1 MLKEPSSFSEDDVSS
16 NSEDFLDS
24 NSIDE
29 NSPSSSLADDHL
41 YHTIAELE
49 VELDVAEEIK
59 QDLEN
64 TRQKIDQLNQQIQTA
79 RNETEVA
86 QSELDL
92 LQMEEARVKA
102 ELEVT
107 RGERVRVEG
116 AIRQIRPQIEQ
127 LTQEGGR
134 AKEELQES
142 HRQLQT
148 AKNARDKEKSELEKI
163 KQALYATVALEAQI
177 QAEIESSRVAL
188 EKDRLQTQE
197 IQDRLKDGHK
207 KLEEVRSRV
216 GEAHLELQGSRVE
229 EAKIKAELIVSQ
241 EGKPQASV
249 DQGNLQRDR
258 KDSSRDGREQ
268 SSSLSLIKRI
278 VHSDLDLIMDSPE
291 IPSKLVKKVEIVEDL
306 DDPVSTSVDSLASV
320 AESEVVSPEKDIE
333 QEGGDIKVL
342 SQRLEHNKIYELA
355 DAGHEI
361 DEISYATNIT
371 KGQIKLLLRMR
382 DLKAGS

>member
-1 MLKEPSSFSEDDVSS
+1 MRKEPNSSSEDISS
-16 NSEDFLDS
+16 NSENFLD
-24 NSIDE
+24 NSPIDE
-29 NSPSSSLADDHL
+29 NSPSSGLADDHL
-41 YHTIAELE
+41 RHTISELKI
-49 VELDVAEEIK
+49 ELDVAEEIK

-64 TRQKIDQLNQQIQTA
+64 TRQKIDQLNRQIQTA
-79 RNETEVA
+79 RNEAEEA

-102 ELEVT
+102 ELEVI
-107 RGERVRVEG
+107 RSERVRVEG
-116 AIRQIRPQIEQ
+116 AIRQIRPQIDQ

-134 AKEELQES
+134 AKEELKES

-188 EKDRLQTQE
+188 AKDRLQTQE

-207 KLEEVRSRV
+207 KLEAIRSEVSQ
-216 GEAHLELQGSRVE
+216 AHLELQGARVE
-229 EAKIKAELIVSQ
+229 EAKIKAELIVGR
-241 EGKPQASV
+241 EREPHESV
-249 DQGNLQRDR
+249 DQRNLERDR
-258 KDSSRDGREQ
+258 EGGTQDDEMQ

-278 VHSDLDLIMDSPE
+278 VHSDLDLIMESPE
-291 IPSKLVKKVEIVEDL
+291 IPSKLVKKVEIEENL
-306 DDPVSTSVDSLASV
+306 DDPVSASVDATANVVESV
-320 AESEVVSPEKDIE
+320 ADQGKGVAQKD
-333 QEGGDIKVL
+333 GDIKAL
-342 SQRLEHNKIYELA
+342 SQRLGYDKIYELA

-382 DLKAGS
+382 ELKEEA

>member
-1 MLKEPSSFSEDDVSS
+1 MRKEPNSSSEDISS
-16 NSEDFLDS
+16 NSENFLD
-24 NSIDE
+24 NSPIDE
-29 NSPSSSLADDHL
+29 NSPSSGLADDHL
-41 YHTIAELE
+41 RHTISELE
-49 VELDVAEEIK
+49 IELDVAEEIK

-79 RNETEVA
+79 RNETEEA

-102 ELEVT
+102 ELEVI
-107 RGERVRVEG
+107 RSERVRVEG
-116 AIRQIRPQIEQ
+116 AIRQIRPQIDQ
-127 LTQEGGR
+127 LAQEGGR
-134 AKEELQES
+134 AKEELKES

-148 AKNARDKEKSELEKI
+148 AKNARDKGKSELEKI

-207 KLEEVRSRV
+207 KLEAIRSEVSQ
-216 GEAHLELQGSRVE
+216 AHLELQGARVE
-229 EAKIKAELIVSQ
+229 EAKIKAELIVGR
-241 EGKPQASV
+241 EREPHESV
-249 DQGNLQRDR
+249 DQRNLERDR
-258 KDSSRDGREQ
+258 EGGTQDDEMQ

-278 VHSDLDLIMDSPE
+278 VHSDLDLIMESPE
-291 IPSKLVKKVEIVEDL
+291 IPSKLVKKVEIEENL
-306 DDPVSTSVDSLASV
+306 DDPVSASVDATANVVESV
-320 AESEVVSPEKDIE
+320 ADQEKGVAQKD
-333 QEGGDIKVL
+333 GDIKAL
-342 SQRLEHNKIYELA
+342 SQRLGYNKIYELA

-382 DLKAGS
+382 DLKEGA

>member
-1 MLKEPSSFSEDDVSS
+1 MRKEPNSSSEDISS
-16 NSEDFLDS
+16 NSENFLD
-24 NSIDE
+24 NSPIDE
-29 NSPSSSLADDHL
+29 NSPSSGLADDHL
-41 YHTIAELE
+41 RHTISELKI
-49 VELDVAEEIK
+49 ELDVAEEIK

-64 TRQKIDQLNQQIQTA
+64 TRQKIDQLNRQIQTA
-79 RNETEVA
+79 RNETEEA

-102 ELEVT
+102 ELEVI
-107 RGERVRVEG
+107 RSERVRVEG
-116 AIRQIRPQIEQ
+116 AIRQIRPQIDQ

-134 AKEELQES
+134 AKEELKES

-188 EKDRLQTQE
+188 AKDRLQTQE

-207 KLEEVRSRV
+207 KLEAIRSEVSQ
-216 GEAHLELQGSRVE
+216 AHLELQGARVE
-229 EAKIKAELIVSQ
+229 EAKIKAELIVGR
-241 EGKPQASV
+241 EGEPHESA
-249 DQGNLQRDR
+249 DQRNLERDR
-258 KDSSRDGREQ
+258 EGGTQDDEMQ

-278 VHSDLDLIMDSPE
+278 VHSDLDLIMESPE
-291 IPSKLVKKVEIVEDL
+291 IPSKLVKKVEIEENL
-306 DDPVSTSVDSLASV
+306 DDPVSASVDATANVVESV
-320 AESEVVSPEKDIE
+320 ADQGKGVAQKD
-333 QEGGDIKVL
+333 GDIKAL
-342 SQRLEHNKIYELA
+342 SQRLGYDKIYELA

-382 DLKAGS
+382 DLKEEA

>member
-1 MLKEPSSFSEDDVSS
+1 MRKEPNSSSEDISS
-16 NSEDFLDS
+16 NSENFLD
-24 NSIDE
+24 NSPIDE
-29 NSPSSSLADDHL
+29 NSPSSGLADDHL
-41 YHTIAELE
+41 RHTISELKI
-49 VELDVAEEIK
+49 ELDVAEEIK

-64 TRQKIDQLNQQIQTA
+64 TRQKIDQLNRQIQTA
-79 RNETEVA
+79 RNETEEA

-102 ELEVT
+102 ELEVI
-107 RGERVRVEG
+107 RSERVRVEG
-116 AIRQIRPQIEQ
+116 AIRQIRPQIDQ

-134 AKEELQES
+134 AKEELKES

-207 KLEEVRSRV
+207 KLEAIRSEVSQ
-216 GEAHLELQGSRVE
+216 AHLELQGARVE
-229 EAKIKAELIVSQ
+229 EAKIKAELIVGQ
-241 EGKPQASV
+241 ERKQQESV
-249 DQGNLQRDR
+249 DQRNLEQDR
-258 KDSSRDGREQ
+258 EGSAQDDEMQ

-278 VHSDLDLIMDSPE
+278 VHSDLDLIMESPE
-291 IPSKLVKKVEIVEDL
+291 IPSKLVKKVEIEENL
-306 DDPVSTSVDSLASV
+306 DDPVSASVDATANVVESV
-320 AESEVVSPEKDIE
+320 ADQGKGVAQKD
-333 QEGGDIKVL
+333 GDIKAL
-342 SQRLEHNKIYELA
+342 SQRLGYDKIYELA

-382 DLKAGS
+382 DLKEEA